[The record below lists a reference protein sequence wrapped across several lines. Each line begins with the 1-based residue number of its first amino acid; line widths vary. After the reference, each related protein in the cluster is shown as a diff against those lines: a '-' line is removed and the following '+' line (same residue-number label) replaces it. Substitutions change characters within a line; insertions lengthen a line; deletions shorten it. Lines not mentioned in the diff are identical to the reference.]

1 MSSDGISISITE
13 DVTKVEVTE
22 DVTTIN
28 ITPSV
33 TTVEAKGIS
42 IANASAATAV
52 TYQGLS
58 NTLGT
63 GGNVAAS
70 LDHINTNGLNK
81 NLAQTITGTMTF
93 NDGVKAIFGT
103 SGDGVE
109 IYHDSDDSYIK
120 DSGTGTLRILSN
132 DLRIMNAAGTEISAQ
147 FIQDG
152 EARLKFD
159 NDTKLFT
166 KVGGIDVNGIVQ
178 ADGLTLDDGDIIYQG
193 GGNWDLKHNTASQN
207 ITFSTT
213 PSGGSATERM
223 RIKHDGNVGIG
234 TDDPNRKLHV

>member
-13 DVTKVEVTE
+13 DVTTVEVTE

-70 LDHINTNGLNK
+70 LDHINTNG
-81 NLAQTITGTMTF
+81 F
-93 NDGVKAIFGT
+93 NVNRDNTVDG
-103 SGDGVE
+103 
-109 IYHDSDDSYIK
+109 
-120 DSGTGTLRILSN
+120 
-132 DLRIMNAAGTEISAQ
+132 
-147 FIQDG
+147 
-152 EARLKFD
+152 
-159 NDTKLFT
+159 
-166 KVGGIDVNGIVQ
+166 
-178 ADGLTLDDGDIIYQG
+178 
-193 GGNWDLKHNTASQN
+193 N
-207 ITFSTT
+207 ITFADGHTIT
-213 PSGGSATERM
+213 FPESGYTALELNDNSMNLAGITASADITSATKMEAPLF
-223 RIKHDGNVGIG
+223 KGDLEGAVHFKASGSNLAKGDV
-234 TDDPNRKLHV
+234 V